1 MDPFEEL
8 ITEPIDESAIA
19 DVPPHER
26 TPYQTTI
33 PLWNKN
39 IGKPKAVVKI
49 MEMII
54 TSRRM
59 NAESKHEYMEEFER
73 FYLDYTD
80 ILLEHLNLRWLLS
93 VVDTLIDVYPEHLV
107 TRSNLLMIS
116 NVHKFTLVSDSL
128 YHIVTG
134 AEHTQENIIDF
145 IPEEQKLMQDPKH
158 YGTKNIKLYEDTTT
172 ANLFAHDILTN
183 AITRTFRV
191 IKDDEISFGLWKACM
206 KRLCETNSTIA
217 LAVSLLKPEIKVHI
231 QPETGPGWLT

>member
-1 MDPFEEL
+1 MDELLEL

-19 DVPPHER
+19 DIPPHER

-59 NAESKHEYMEEFER
+59 NAESKHEYMQEFER
-73 FYLDYTD
+73 FYLDYAD
-80 ILLEHLNLRWLLS
+80 ILLQHLNLRWLLS
-93 VVDTLIDVYPEHLV
+93 VVDTLIDVYPERSYI
-107 TRSNLLMIS
+107 RSNLLMIS

-134 AEHTQENIIDF
+134 AEHTQENIINF

-183 AITRTFRV
+183 AITRTYRV
-191 IKDDEISFGLWKACM
+191 IKDEEISFGLWKACM

-231 QPETGPGWLT
+231 QPESGPGWLT

>member
-1 MDPFEEL
+1 MDNLEEL
-8 ITEPIDESAIA
+8 ITETIDESAIA
-19 DVPPHER
+19 NIPPHER
-26 TPYQTTI
+26 TPYQVTI

-39 IGKPKAVVKI
+39 IGKPKAVVKL

-54 TSRRM
+54 TCRRM
-59 NAESKHEYMEEFER
+59 DNNSKKEYMEEFER
-73 FYLDYTD
+73 FYMDYD
-80 ILLEHLNLRWLLS
+80 LLLLEHLNLRWLLS
-93 VVDTLIDVYPEHLV
+93 TIDTFIDIYPNNT

-134 AEHTQENIIDF
+134 ATHTQENIIDF

-183 AITRTFRV
+183 AITRTYRV
-191 IKDDEISFGLWKACM
+191 IQDDYISFGLWKACM

>member
-19 DVPPHER
+19 DIPPHER

-73 FYLDYTD
+73 FYLDYAD

-93 VVDTLIDVYPEHLV
+93 VVDTLIDVYPERSYI
-107 TRSNLLMIS
+107 RSNLLMIS
-116 NVHKFTLVSDSL
+116 NVHNFTLVSDSL

-183 AITRTFRV
+183 AITRTYRV
-191 IKDDEISFGLWKACM
+191 IKDEQISFGLWKACM

>member
-1 MDPFEEL
+1 MDDLLEL
-8 ITEPIDESAIA
+8 ITEPIDESTIA
-19 DVPPHER
+19 DTPPHER

-59 NAESKHEYMEEFER
+59 NAESKQEYMEEFER
-73 FYLDYTD
+73 FYLDYAD

-93 VVDTLIDVYPEHLV
+93 VVDTLIDVYPERSYI
-107 TRSNLLMIS
+107 RSNLLMIS

-158 YGTKNIKLYEDTTT
+158 YGTKNIKLYEDVST

-183 AITRTFRV
+183 AITRTYRV
-191 IKDDEISFGLWKACM
+191 IQNDQISFGLWKACM

>member
-1 MDPFEEL
+1 MDDLREL

-19 DVPPHER
+19 GVPPHER
-26 TPYQTTI
+26 TPYQATI

-39 IGKPKAVVKI
+39 IGKPKAVVKV

-59 NAESKHEYMEEFER
+59 NADSKHEYMQEFER
-73 FYLDYTD
+73 FYLDYAD

-93 VVDTLIDVYPEHLV
+93 VVDTLIDVYSERSYV
-107 TRSNLLMIS
+107 RSNLLMIS

-145 IPEEQKLMQDPKH
+145 IPEEQKLMKNPEH

-183 AITRTFRV
+183 TITRTYKV
-191 IKDDEISFGLWKACM
+191 IQDEEISFGLWKACM

-217 LAVSLLKPEIKVHI
+217 LAVSLLEPHIKEQV
-231 QPETGPGWLT
+231 QPGQGPGWLT

>member
-1 MDPFEEL
+1 MDDLREL
-8 ITEPIDESAIA
+8 ITERIDESSVA

-39 IGKPKAVVKI
+39 IGKPKCVVKL

-59 NAESKHEYMEEFER
+59 SNTSKQDYKEEFEQ
-73 FYLDYTD
+73 FYTKYSDV
-80 ILLEHLNLRWLLS
+80 LLAHLNLRWLLS
-93 VVDTLIDVYPEHLV
+93 TVDTLIDLYPNSIP
-107 TRSNLLMIS
+107 RSNLLTVS

-134 AEHTQENIIDF
+134 ATHTQDNIIDF

-158 YGTKNIKLYEDTTT
+158 YGTKNIQLYEDVST

-183 AITRTFRV
+183 AITRTYRV
-191 IKDDEISFGLWKACM
+191 IQDDSISFGLWKACM

-217 LAVSLLKPEIKVHI
+217 LAVSLLEPHIKEQV
-231 QPETGPGWLT
+231 QPGQGPGWLT

>member
-183 AITRTFRV
+183 AITRTYRV
-191 IKDDEISFGLWKACM
+191 IKNDEISFGLWKACM

>member
-8 ITEPIDESAIA
+8 ITETIDESAIA
-19 DVPPHER
+19 DIPPHER

-73 FYLDYTD
+73 FYLDYAD

-93 VVDTLIDVYPEHLV
+93 VVDTLIDVYPERSYI
-107 TRSNLLMIS
+107 RSNLLMIS

-183 AITRTFRV
+183 AITRTYRV
-191 IKDDEISFGLWKACM
+191 IKDEQISFGLWKACM

>member
-19 DVPPHER
+19 DIPPHER

-73 FYLDYTD
+73 FYLDYAD

-93 VVDTLIDVYPEHLV
+93 VVDTLIDVYPERSYI
-107 TRSNLLMIS
+107 RSNLLMIS

-183 AITRTFRV
+183 AITRTYRV
-191 IKDDEISFGLWKACM
+191 IKDEQISFGLWKACM

>member
-1 MDPFEEL
+1 MDDLREL
-8 ITEPIDESAIA
+8 ITESIDESAIA

-39 IGKPKAVVKI
+39 IGKPKAVVKV

-59 NAESKHEYMEEFER
+59 NADSKHEYMQEFER
-73 FYLDYTD
+73 FYLDYAD

-93 VVDTLIDVYPEHLV
+93 VVDTLIDVYSERSYV
-107 TRSNLLMIS
+107 RSNLLMIS

-145 IPEEQKLMQDPKH
+145 IPEEQKLMKNPEH
-158 YGTKNIKLYEDTTT
+158 YGTKNIKLYEDTST

-183 AITRTFRV
+183 TITRTYRV
-191 IKDDEISFGLWKACM
+191 IQDEEISFGLWKACM

-217 LAVSLLKPEIKVHI
+217 LAVSLLEPHIKEQV
-231 QPETGPGWLT
+231 QPGQGPGWLT

>member
-1 MDPFEEL
+1 MDELLEL
-8 ITEPIDESAIA
+8 ISEQIDESAVA
-19 DVPPHER
+19 DIPPHER

-59 NAESKHEYMEEFER
+59 NAESKQEYMEEFER
-73 FYLDYTD
+73 FYLDYAD

-93 VVDTLIDVYPEHLV
+93 VVDTLIDVYPERSYI
-107 TRSNLLMIS
+107 RSNLLMIS

-158 YGTKNIKLYEDTTT
+158 YGTKNIKLYEDTST

-183 AITRTFRV
+183 AITRTYRV
-191 IKDDEISFGLWKACM
+191 IKDEQISFGLWKACM

>member
-1 MDPFEEL
+1 MDDLLE
-8 ITEPIDESAIA
+8 IISEPIDESAVA
-19 DVPPHER
+19 DIPPHER

-39 IGKPKAVVKI
+39 IGKPKVIIKL

-59 NAESKHEYMEEFER
+59 NDIEKHEYKEEFEQ
-73 FYLDYTD
+73 FYTKYSDV
-80 ILLEHLNLRWLLS
+80 LLEHLNLRWLLS
-93 VVDTLIDVYPEHLV
+93 TVDTLIDLYPTST
-107 TRSNLLMIS
+107 TRSNLLTVS

-134 AEHTQENIIDF
+134 ATHTQDNIINF

-158 YGTKNIKLYEDTTT
+158 YGTKNIQLYEDTST

-183 AITRTFRV
+183 AITRTYRV
-191 IKDDEISFGLWKACM
+191 IQDDHISFGLWKACM

-217 LAVSLLKPEIKVHI
+217 LAVSLLKPEIKTHI
-231 QPETGPGWLT
+231 QPEIGPGWLT

>member
-1 MDPFEEL
+1 MDDLREL

-39 IGKPKAVVKI
+39 IGKPKAVVKV

-59 NAESKHEYMEEFER
+59 NAESKHEYMQEFER
-73 FYLDYTD
+73 FYLEYAD

-93 VVDTLIDVYPEHLV
+93 VVDTLIDVYSERNYV
-107 TRSNLLMIS
+107 RSNLLMIS

-145 IPEEQKLMQDPKH
+145 IPEEQKLMKNPEH

-183 AITRTFRV
+183 TITRTYRV
-191 IKDDEISFGLWKACM
+191 IQDEEISFGLWKACM

-217 LAVSLLKPEIKVHI
+217 LAVSLLEPHIKEQV
-231 QPETGPGWLT
+231 QPGQGPGWLT

>member
-1 MDPFEEL
+1 MDDLLE
-8 ITEPIDESAIA
+8 IISEPIDEATVA
-19 DVPPHER
+19 DIPPHER
-26 TPYQTTI
+26 TPWQTVI

-39 IGKPKAVVKI
+39 IGKPKAVVKL
-49 MEMII
+49 MEMIV

-59 NAESKHEYMEEFER
+59 PVTDKQDYMKEFER
-73 FYLDYTD
+73 FYLDYAD
-80 ILLEHLNLRWLLS
+80 VLLEHLNLRWLLS
-93 VVDTLIDVYPEHLV
+93 TVDTLIDVYPDRSYI
-107 TRSNLLMIS
+107 RSNLLMIS

-134 AEHTQENIIDF
+134 ATHTQDNILDF
-145 IPEEQKLMQDPKH
+145 ISEEQKLMQDPRH
-158 YGTKNIKLYEDTTT
+158 YGTKNIQLYEDTST

-191 IKDDEISFGLWKACM
+191 IQNEEVSFGLWKACM

-217 LAVSLLKPEIKVHI
+217 LAVSLLKPEIRIHI

>member
-1 MDPFEEL
+1 MDELLEL
-8 ITEPIDESAIA
+8 ITEQIDESAVA
-19 DVPPHER
+19 DIPPHER

-59 NAESKHEYMEEFER
+59 NDAEKHEYKDEFER
-73 FYLDYTD
+73 FYIDYAD

-93 VVDTLIDVYPEHLV
+93 IVDTLIDLYPNST
-107 TRSNLLMIS
+107 TRSNLLTVS
-116 NVHKFTLVSDSL
+116 NVHKFVLVSDSL

-134 AEHTQENIIDF
+134 AKHTQENIIDF

-183 AITRTFRV
+183 AITRTYRV
-191 IKDDEISFGLWKACM
+191 IQNDQISFGLWKACM

-217 LAVSLLKPEIKVHI
+217 LAVSLLKPEIKIHI

>member
-1 MDPFEEL
+1 MDDLLEL
-8 ITEPIDESAIA
+8 ITEPIDESTIA
-19 DVPPHER
+19 DTPPHKR

-59 NAESKHEYMEEFER
+59 NAESKQEYMEEFER
-73 FYLDYTD
+73 FYLDYAD

-93 VVDTLIDVYPEHLV
+93 VVDTLIDVYPERSYI
-107 TRSNLLMIS
+107 RSNLLMIS

-158 YGTKNIKLYEDTTT
+158 YGTKNIKLYEDTST

-183 AITRTFRV
+183 AITRTYRV
-191 IKDDEISFGLWKACM
+191 IKDEQISFGLWKACM

>member
-1 MDPFEEL
+1 MDDLREL

-39 IGKPKAVVKI
+39 IGKPKAVVKV

-59 NAESKHEYMEEFER
+59 NADSKHEYMQEFER
-73 FYLDYTD
+73 FYLDYAD

-93 VVDTLIDVYPEHLV
+93 VVDTLIDVYSERSYV
-107 TRSNLLMIS
+107 RSNLLMIS

-145 IPEEQKLMQDPKH
+145 IPEEQKLMKNPEH

-183 AITRTFRV
+183 SITRTFRV
-191 IKDDEISFGLWKACM
+191 IQNEEVSFGLWKACM

-217 LAVSLLKPEIKVHI
+217 LAVSLLKPEIRIHI
-231 QPETGPGWLT
+231 QPESGPGWLT

>member
-1 MDPFEEL
+1 MDDLLEL

-19 DVPPHER
+19 DIPPHER
-26 TPYQTTI
+26 TPYETTI

-59 NAESKHEYMEEFER
+59 NAESKHEYMQEFER
-73 FYLDYTD
+73 FYLDYAD

-93 VVDTLIDVYPEHLV
+93 VVDTLIDVYPERSYI
-107 TRSNLLMIS
+107 RSNLLMIS

-183 AITRTFRV
+183 AITRTYRV
-191 IKDDEISFGLWKACM
+191 IKDEEISFGLWKACM

>member
-1 MDPFEEL
+1 MDYLEEL
-8 ITEPIDESAIA
+8 ITEVIDESVIA
-19 DVPPHER
+19 DIPPHER
-26 TPYQTTI
+26 TPYQATI

-39 IGKPKAVVKI
+39 IGKPKCVVKI

-59 NAESKHEYMEEFER
+59 SDTSKHEYQEEFER
-73 FYLDYTD
+73 FYLDYAD
-80 ILLEHLNLRWLLS
+80 LLLEHLNLRWLLS
-93 VVDTLIDVYPEHLV
+93 VIDTFIDVYPERSYL
-107 TRSNLLMIS
+107 RSNLLMIS
-116 NVHKFTLVSDSL
+116 NVHKFVLVSDSL

-134 AEHTQENIIDF
+134 ATHTQDNIFDF

-183 AITRTFRV
+183 AITRTYKV
-191 IKDDEISFGLWKACM
+191 IQNDQISFGLWKACM

-217 LAVSLLKPEIKVHI
+217 LAVSLLKPEIKIHI

>member
-1 MDPFEEL
+1 MDELLEL
-8 ITEPIDESAIA
+8 ITEQIDESAVA
-19 DVPPHER
+19 DIPPHER

-59 NAESKHEYMEEFER
+59 NDAEKHEYKDEFER
-73 FYLDYTD
+73 FYIDYAD

-93 VVDTLIDVYPEHLV
+93 IVDTLIDLYPNST
-107 TRSNLLMIS
+107 TRSNLLTVS
-116 NVHKFTLVSDSL
+116 NVHKFVLVSDSL

-134 AEHTQENIIDF
+134 AKHTQENIIDF

-183 AITRTFRV
+183 AITRTYRV
-191 IKDDEISFGLWKACM
+191 IQNDQISFGLWKECM

-217 LAVSLLKPEIKVHI
+217 LAVSLLKPEIKIHI

>member
-8 ITEPIDESAIA
+8 ITESIDESAIA
-19 DVPPHER
+19 DIPPHER

-73 FYLDYTD
+73 FYLDYAD

-93 VVDTLIDVYPEHLV
+93 VVDTLIDVYPERSYI
-107 TRSNLLMIS
+107 RSNLLMIS

-183 AITRTFRV
+183 AITRTYRV
-191 IKDDEISFGLWKACM
+191 IKDEQISFGLWKACM

>member
-1 MDPFEEL
+1 MDDLLEIIL
-8 ITEPIDESAIA
+8 EPIDESAVA
-19 DVPPHER
+19 DIPPHER

-39 IGKPKAVVKI
+39 IGKPKCVVKL

-54 TSRRM
+54 ASRRM
-59 NAESKHEYMEEFER
+59 QNDSKQEYMVEFER
-73 FYLDYTD
+73 FYLDYAD

-93 VVDTLIDVYPEHLV
+93 TVDTLIDVYPERSYI
-107 TRSNLLMIS
+107 RSNLLMIS

-134 AEHTQENIIDF
+134 ATHTQENIIDF

-183 AITRTFRV
+183 TITRTYQV
-191 IKDDEISFGLWKACM
+191 LQNESISFGLWKACM

-217 LAVSLLKPEIKVHI
+217 LAVSLLEPHIKEQV
-231 QPETGPGWLT
+231 QPGQGPGWLT

>member
-1 MDPFEEL
+1 
-8 ITEPIDESAIA
+8 
-19 DVPPHER
+19 
-26 TPYQTTI
+26 
-33 PLWNKN
+33 
-39 IGKPKAVVKI
+39 

-59 NAESKHEYMEEFER
+59 NDAEKHEYKDEFER
-73 FYLDYTD
+73 FYIDYAD

-93 VVDTLIDVYPEHLV
+93 IVDTLIDLYPNST
-107 TRSNLLMIS
+107 TRSNLLTVS
-116 NVHKFTLVSDSL
+116 NVHKFVLVSDSL

-134 AEHTQENIIDF
+134 AKHTQENIIDF

-183 AITRTFRV
+183 AITRTYRV
-191 IKDDEISFGLWKACM
+191 IQNDQISFGLWKACM

-217 LAVSLLKPEIKVHI
+217 LAVSLLKPEIKIHI

>member
-1 MDPFEEL
+1 MDELLEL
-8 ITEPIDESAIA
+8 ITEQIDESAVA
-19 DVPPHER
+19 DIPPHER

-59 NAESKHEYMEEFER
+59 NDAEKHEYKDEFER
-73 FYLDYTD
+73 FYLDYED
-80 ILLEHLNLRWLLS
+80 VLLEHLNLRWLLS
-93 VVDTLIDVYPEHLV
+93 IVDTLIDLYPNST
-107 TRSNLLMIS
+107 TRSNLLTVS

-134 AEHTQENIIDF
+134 AKHTQENIIDF

-183 AITRTFRV
+183 AITRTYRV
-191 IKDDEISFGLWKACM
+191 IQNDQISFGLWKACM

-217 LAVSLLKPEIKVHI
+217 LAVSLLKPEIKIHI

>member
-1 MDPFEEL
+1 MDELLEL
-8 ITEPIDESAIA
+8 ITEPIDESGIA
-19 DVPPHER
+19 DIPPHER

-59 NAESKHEYMEEFER
+59 TDTEKQDYMEEFER
-73 FYLDYTD
+73 FYIDYAD

-93 VVDTLIDVYPEHLV
+93 VVDTLIDVYPERSYI
-107 TRSNLLMIS
+107 RSNLLMIS

-183 AITRTFRV
+183 AITRTFKV
-191 IKDDEISFGLWKACM
+191 IQHEEISFGLWKACM

-231 QPETGPGWLT
+231 QPEQGPGWLT

>member
-1 MDPFEEL
+1 MDELLEL
-8 ITEPIDESAIA
+8 ISEQIDESAVA
-19 DVPPHER
+19 DIPPHER

-73 FYLDYTD
+73 FYLDYAD

-93 VVDTLIDVYPEHLV
+93 VVDTLIDVYPERSYI
-107 TRSNLLMIS
+107 RSNLLMIS

-183 AITRTFRV
+183 AITRTYRV
-191 IKDDEISFGLWKACM
+191 IKDEQISFGLWKACM